1 MKYVN
6 DLSLRKHLS
15 SQIESFI
22 LAAIYH
28 FNLRTLKCWFL
39 CWGCW
44 VFFLVSCTSH
54 NEKSLQDICSNK
66 LDTISFQSLR
76 DSVQN
81 ELYRFKTELY
91 LPAYVISSDQF
102 GQFYGR
108 LVLEEPITA
117 KTILGAVLE
126 TDMTGTSLWYPSG
139 QKVYVNLKGLYAD
152 HKTTGLSI
160 GSVFASFGNLSI
172 GRLPA
177 LSAQARLSLS
187 CDPIIQIPPKAR
199 LLDKL
204 SDLDLQTLV
213 SIDSL
218 QLDSNLAGQSFAVY
232 EEDSFRAFYD
242 TKGEKIMLRVSGYS
256 DFWDALLPTDWVR
269 ITGILGKKRS
279 QYHIEIRGLQD
290 VAPYGM

>member
-1 MKYVN
+1 M
-6 DLSLRKHLS
+6 
-15 SQIESFI
+15 
-22 LAAIYH
+22 
-28 FNLRTLKCWFL
+28 
-39 CWGCW
+39 
-44 VFFLVSCTSH
+44 
-54 NEKSLQDICSNK
+54 
-66 LDTISFQSLR
+66 
-76 DSVQN
+76 
-81 ELYRFKTELY
+81 
-91 LPAYVISSDQF
+91 
-102 GQFYGR
+102 
-108 LVLEEPITA
+108 
-117 KTILGAVLE
+117 
-126 TDMTGTSLWYPSG
+126 
-139 QKVYVNLKGLYAD
+139 
-152 HKTTGLSI
+152 
-160 GSVFASFGNLSI
+160 
-172 GRLPA
+172 
-177 LSAQARLSLS
+177 SAQARLSLS

-256 DFWDALLPTDWVR
+256 DFRDALLPTDWVR